1 MIGLLAMRC
10 FMNARLLLAFA
21 CATSILTAQ
30 TTWTVDRLNRPGADF
45 LDLQPAVDAAASG
58 DVIRI
63 RAAGAPVHGA
73 ASYRAPVIDGKSLT
87 LIGQGSDD
95 GPTST

>member
-1 MIGLLAMRC
+1 MKAIALLCLGA
-10 FMNARLLLAFA
+10 LASGA
-21 CATSILTAQ
+21 AAQ
-30 TTWTVDRLNRPGADF
+30 TTWTVDRLNRPGTDF